1 MYIIIIHLFICI
13 YSYIIYIIFNIL
25 FFKDLESLHTPLT
38 VALAPSLFLTIVQML
53 VAKAFPKGRP
63 MGSVTLLISRENMA
77 QG

>member
-1 MYIIIIHLFICI
+1 
-13 YSYIIYIIFNIL
+13 
-25 FFKDLESLHTPLT
+25 